1 MTIVKKVAE
10 KKVVAE
16 KKKVEKK
23 VAEKKK
29 VAAKKEV
36 KKEVVKKV
44 VPKKEHKED
53 TTDVAIEENAELE
66 VKMTKKEKEVHAE

>member
-1 MTIVKKVAE
+1 VKKAKTIVKKVPE
-10 KKVVAE
+10 KKV
-16 KKKVEKK
+16 

-44 VPKKEHKED
+44 
-53 TTDVAIEENAELE
+53 
-66 VKMTKKEKEVHAE
+66 